1 MLRNYLLAAVRHL
14 LKNKLFT
21 AINILGLAI
30 GMAVSLLILNYVNFE
45 FSYDSMHHNA
55 NRIYRVESRFFEG
68 KTMTDDWPT
77 SSFGYAPA
85 MMQHISGIEDA
96 VRVDIHETEQIVS
109 YQDKR
114 FRESD
119 VTVTEPS
126 FFRIFD
132 FPLLEGDPKTA
143 LEGPNK
149 VVITQTAAHRYF
161 GDADPIGKI
170 LKFSTTGSV
179 KNCEVTGVMADL
191 PPNSHFHF
199 DFFISW
205 ETLPEWMNNFWYLHE
220 VYTYVLLQPNVSP
233 ASIENAFPK
242 MAEQYKTAAALKN
255 KTWAIHLNPLRNIHL
270 TPQKQYERETKGN
283 RNAVNALMLVALA
296 ILVIA
301 WFNYINLTTARA
313 LDRAREVSVRK
324 VSGASKRHIV
334 IQFLMESLL
343 VNGVALILAIA
354 VMLVSV
360 GGFNQLT
367 GKNIPFQLWKDSTFW
382 IPIVLVFLAGIFI
395 SGFYPASVL
404 ASIKPISI
412 LRGKSKQSKGTGSMR
427 KGLVVVQFVASFVLI
442 FSTIV
447 VYNQLDYMMN
457 QPTGVNINRVMAIK
471 FPAQTD
477 DLQQKVLS
485 FRQEVKSFTDVKNAT
500 ISSAV
505 PGMEVA
511 FFASNHRADD
521 PNKQNRLYEM
531 LGADDNFTSTYGMNI
546 IAGRGFSE
554 DFGDDRNKL
563 VVNEEALKLLD
574 LPDNEESIGRR
585 VSVEGEEEP
594 FEIIGI
600 MKNYHQQSLVKAYTP
615 IMMIKYDRIPWIS
628 PRFISV
634 KMQGNPSAK
643 TLTDIRNL
651 WEHFFPQ
658 STFDYFFVDR
668 FYEQQYQSDRRFGSV
683 FGFFSALAVFI
694 ACLGLWAL
702 AMYSGVIR
710 RKEIGVRKVNG
721 ASVGSIMS
729 MLNADILK
737 WVISAFIIGIPFSWY
752 LMHKWLENFA
762 WKTALSWWIF
772 ASAALFTLVVAVA
785 AVSWQSYKA
794 ANRNPVEVLKDE

>member
-1 MLRNYLLAAVRHL
+1 MLRNYLLAAIRHL

-21 AINILGLAI
+21 AINVLGLAI

-45 FSYDSMHHNA
+45 FSYDDMHHLA
-55 NRIYRVESRFFEG
+55 KRIYRVESRFYEG
-68 KTMTDDWPT
+68 NTMTDDWPT

-109 YQDKR
+109 YHDKR

-161 GDADPIGKI
+161 GDENPIGKI
-170 LKFSTTGSV
+170 LKFSTTGSI
-179 KNCEVTGVMADL
+179 KNCEVTGVLADL

-205 ETLPEWMNNFWYLHE
+205 ETLPEWMKNFWYLHE

-242 MAEQYKTAAALKN
+242 MAEHYKTLPALKN

-270 TPQKQYERETKGN
+270 TPQKQYEREAKGN

-343 VNGVALILAIA
+343 VNGVALVLAIG

-360 GGFNQLT
+360 GWFNQLT

-382 IPIVLVFLAGIFI
+382 IPIVLVFLSGIFI

-477 DLQQKVLS
+477 ELQQKIIS
-485 FRQEVKSFTDVKNAT
+485 FRRELKGFTDVKNAA

-531 LGADDNFTSTYGMNI
+531 LSADDNFASTYGMKI

-634 KMQGNPSAK
+634 KMTGNPSAK
-643 TLTDIRNL
+643 TMANIRNL
-651 WEHFFPQ
+651 WERFFPQ
-658 STFDYFFVDR
+658 STFDYFFVDQ
-668 FYEQQYQSDRRFGSV
+668 FYQQQYQSDQRFGSV

-702 AMYSGVIR
+702 AMYSGVTR

-721 ASVGSIMS
+721 ASVGSIMT
-729 MLNADILK
+729 MLNGDILK
-737 WVISAFIIGIPFSWY
+737 WVISAFIVGVPLSWY

-772 ASAALFTLVVAVA
+772 ASAALFTLVIAVA

>member
-1 MLRNYLLAAVRHL
+1 MLRNYLLAAIRHL

-21 AINILGLAI
+21 AINVLGLAI

-45 FSYDSMHHNA
+45 FSYDNMHHLA
-55 NRIYRVESRFFEG
+55 KRIYRVESRFFEG
-68 KTMTDDWPT
+68 NTLTDDWPT

-85 MMQHISGIEDA
+85 MMQHISGIQDA

-109 YQDKR
+109 YENIR

-119 VTVTEPS
+119 VAVTEPS

-161 GDADPIGKI
+161 GETDPIGKI

-179 KNCEVTGVMADL
+179 KNCEVTGVIADL

-205 ETLPEWMNNFWYLHE
+205 KTLPDWMNNFWYLHE

-324 VSGASKRHIV
+324 VSGASKIHII

-343 VNGVALILAIA
+343 VNGVALVLAIG

-382 IPIVLVFLAGIFI
+382 IPIVLVFLSGIFI

-477 DLQQKVLS
+477 ELQQKIIS
-485 FRQEVKSFTDVKNAT
+485 FRRELKGFTDVKNAA

-531 LGADDNFTSTYGMNI
+531 LSADDNFASTYGMKI

-585 VSVEGEEEP
+585 ISVEGEEEP

-634 KMQGNPSAK
+634 KMTGNPSAK
-643 TLTDIRNL
+643 TMANIRNL
-651 WEHFFPQ
+651 WERFFPQ
-658 STFDYFFVDR
+658 STFDYFFVDQ
-668 FYEQQYQSDRRFGSV
+668 FYQQQYKSDQRFGSV

-702 AMYSGVIR
+702 AMYSGVTR

-737 WVISAFIIGIPFSWY
+737 WVISAFIIGVPLSWY

-772 ASAALFTLVVAVA
+772 ASAALFTLVIAIA